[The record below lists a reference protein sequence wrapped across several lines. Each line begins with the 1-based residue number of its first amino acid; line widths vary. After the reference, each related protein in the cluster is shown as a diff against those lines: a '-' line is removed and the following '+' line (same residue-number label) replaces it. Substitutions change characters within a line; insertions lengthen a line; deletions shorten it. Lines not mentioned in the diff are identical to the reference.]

1 MKFNTILVLLLLAAD
16 LLSAQIDSKIYLEK
30 AFITDIKQDENY
42 LLVSTYGQGVYQFS
56 IKEEIWK
63 NFSTKTGDLDN
74 DLFHCVAS
82 SKDFI
87 WAGSNEGLYIF
98 NRKTQ
103 KWTVKKFSEGGEFG
117 NWIRALHY
125 DKKRDLLWIGRF
137 RNITLYDVKENSYKE
152 FNRVVDK
159 NDKTNNINCISAD
172 GDSVLWFGAEFGLH
186 KLVLDSKKQF
196 NNWTYINNKGRAFLG
211 EGEMVSVSDILP
223 LKNSIWFA
231 TEEFITKENPKYN
244 VGGIF
249 INDRRFLWEKI
260 SKDEGLPANGI
271 YTLARIGNYIIA
283 GIYEFNPTKKAEFG
297 KGLVLININTKQ
309 VSQVDLNQFEIKS
322 SEIRTIHFDKNSL
335 WLGTSSGLIRIKVSN
350 ALAKWGVR

>member
-1 MKFNTILVLLLLAAD
+1 MKINKIIFLLIFFFG
-16 LLSAQIDSKIYLEK
+16 LSFAQVESKLFLER
-30 AFITDIKQDENY
+30 AFITDIKQDDNH
-42 LLVSTYGQGVYQFS
+42 LFISTYGQGIYQYS
-56 IKEEIWK
+56 LEEGIWK
-63 NFSTKTGDLDN
+63 NFSTKTGVFDT

-87 WAGSNEGLYIF
+87 WGGSNEGLYTY
-98 NRKTQ
+98 NKKT
-103 KWTVKKFSEGGEFG
+103 KSWSIKKFSEGGEFG

-125 DKKRDLLWIGRF
+125 DKKRNLLWIGRF

-152 FNRVVDK
+152 FNRVIDN

-172 GDSVLWFGAEFGLH
+172 GDSVLWFGAEYGLH

-271 YTLARIGNYIIA
+271 YTLARIGSYIIA
-283 GIYEFNPTKKAEFG
+283 GIYEFNPAKKAEFG
-297 KGLVLININTKQ
+297 KGLVLINITSKK

-322 SEIRTIHFDKNSL
+322 SEIRTIHFDKNFL
-335 WLGTSSGLIRIKVSN
+335 WLGTGSGLVRIKVSN
-350 ALAKWGVR
+350 ALAKWGFR